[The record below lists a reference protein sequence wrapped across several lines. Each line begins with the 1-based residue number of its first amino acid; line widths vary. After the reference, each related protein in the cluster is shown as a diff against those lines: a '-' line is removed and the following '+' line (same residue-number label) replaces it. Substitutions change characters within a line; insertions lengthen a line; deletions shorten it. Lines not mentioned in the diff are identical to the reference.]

1 LRLLH
6 PNYVGASGSDHC
18 LPTDGV
24 DDLDEEGGEE
34 ELFEDDIDYLKS
46 LDPKEWKTQDHYRVL
61 GLTTKRIK
69 ASEDDIKRACKQMS
83 HLTNIINSL
92 NNEIT
97 DRQKVL
103 RHHPDK
109 RKAKG
114 EAVRQDDDYFTNIT
128 KAWETL
134 GNAVARRAFDSV
146 DPEFDDDL
154 PTSSDISKQGF
165 LKVRSSSSTEISISN
180 LIPSGFWTCF

>member
-1 LRLLH
+1 
-6 PNYVGASGSDHC
+6 VGASGSDHC

-83 HLTNIINSL
+83 VLTNILNSL

-165 LKVRSSSSTEISISN
+165 LKVRSSSTTEISISN
-180 LIPSGFWTCF
+180 